1 MIKGKTKSGFAYT
14 LRDGFADDMELL
26 ELLVDVD
33 DGKSGALPKVLTKLL
48 GDEQK
53 RKLYD
58 HCRTDDGRVPM
69 SAVADEVAQIF
80 AQQNATKKS

>member
-1 MIKGKTKSGFAYT
+1 MKGKTKSGFAYT

-26 ELLVDVD
+26 ELLVDID
-33 DGKSGALPKVLTKLL
+33 DGNAAVLPKVLSRLL

-58 HCRTDDGRVPM
+58 HCRTEDGRVPM
-69 SAVADEVAQIF
+69 TVVAEEVAQIF
-80 AQQNATKKS
+80 AQQNATKK